1 MQAWQV
7 YELESNPDGTIRGTA
22 ITHDYDDNRYLDET
36 TRWPV
41 RYRNREEMIQRTGGS
56 HVGISGIQVTVYLDG
71 YEIMGS
77 HLTLEEG

>member
-1 MQAWQV
+1 MQARQV

-22 ITHDYDDNRYLDET
+22 MTNDYDEDGYLDGT
-36 TRWPV
+36 ISWPV

-71 YEIMGS
+71 HEIMGS
-77 HLTLEEG
+77 HLTLGEG